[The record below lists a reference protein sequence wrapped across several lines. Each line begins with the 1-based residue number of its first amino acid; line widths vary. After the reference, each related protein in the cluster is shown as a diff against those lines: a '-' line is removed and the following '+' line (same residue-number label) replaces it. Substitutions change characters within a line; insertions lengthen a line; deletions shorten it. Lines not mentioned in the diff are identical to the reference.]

1 MGRGP
6 GTAVGGIGMFTKLY
20 VALKFSISPIVTS
33 RVVLNVSL
41 ERVGDG
47 YIYIPL
53 VMVDKLRLA
62 VRSAALKVLSTL

>member
-6 GTAVGGIGMFTKLY
+6 GTAVGGIGMSTKLY
-20 VALKFSISPIVTS
+20 VALKFSILPIVTA